1 MEHSDLNESA
11 MTENFAELF
20 AESIEDIN
28 FQPGAI
34 RKAEI
39 VDITPDFVVVYAER
53 SKSEAYIPINEFRN
67 QNNELEAAVGDV
79 VDVVLEAFENGNGK
93 TMLSREKAKRVES
106 WQTLEKAFENG
117 ETVKGLVTERV
128 RGGFTVEINK
138 IRSFLPGSLVD
149 IKPVRDTSFIEGK
162 ELEFKII
169 KVDKKQNNIVV
180 SRRAALMA
188 ESTPEREALLSSLE
202 EGAEVTGVVKNLTD
216 YGAFIDLGGV
226 DGLLHI
232 TDISWKRIRH
242 PNELL
247 KLGDEVRVKVLKYD
261 RDKNRVSLGLKQ
273 LAEDPWYGIGRRYP
287 VGTRVFGKIT
297 NVTDYGCFVEIE
309 SGIEGLVHMSEI
321 NWTNKNVHPSK
332 VVNQGQE
339 VEVMVLEIDEERRRI
354 SLGMKQCKS
363 NPWKEYSN
371 LHKKGEIIKGAIK
384 SITDFGIFIG
394 LEGDIDGLVHLSDI
408 SWSET
413 GEKAIRNYKK
423 GQEIETVILAI
434 DAERERISLGI
445 KQLEQDIYAEYLEK
459 YPKGSVVE
467 GTVTEVDAKA
477 AMIDLGDDIIGK
489 VKAQDVSRE
498 KVRDVTELLKVGDSI
513 EARVLGVD
521 KKGHIVSLSIKEMQ
535 PELGSSNTPVNTQLG
550 DLLKDQFQQK
560 TDDNNICDIE

>member
-1 MEHSDLNESA
+1 

-20 AESIEDIN
+20 ANSVQEIN
-28 FQPGAI
+28 FQAGVI
-34 RKAEI
+34 RKAEV
-39 VDITPDFVVVYAER
+39 VDITPDFVVVYADG
-53 SKSEAYIPINEFRN
+53 SKSEAYVPISEFRN
-67 QNNELEAAVGDV
+67 QDNALEVKVGDV
-79 VDVVLEAFENGNGK
+79 IDVVLEAFENGEGK
-93 TMLSREKAKRVES
+93 TTFSREKAKRVES
-106 WQTLEKAFENG
+106 WQALEKSFENG
-117 ETVKGLVTERV
+117 ELVKGTVTERV

-138 IRSFLPGSLVD
+138 IRAFLPGSLVD

-162 ELEFKII
+162 DLEFKII

-188 ESTPEREALLSSLE
+188 ENTPEREALLNSLE
-202 EGAEVTGVVKNLTD
+202 EGADLTGVVKNLTD
-216 YGAFIDLGGV
+216 YGAFIDLGGI

-247 KLGDEVRVKVLKYD
+247 KVGDEIKVKILKYD

-273 LAEDPWYGIGRRYP
+273 LVEDPWRDIGRRYP
-287 VGTRVFGKIT
+287 VGSRIFGRIT
-297 NVTDYGCFVEIE
+297 NITDYGCFVEIE

-332 VVNQGQE
+332 VVTQGQE

-363 NPWKEYSN
+363 NPWKEYSL
-371 LHKKGEIIKGAIK
+371 LHKKGEKINGVIK

-408 SWSET
+408 SWNDP
-413 GEKAIRNYKK
+413 GEKAIRDYKK

-434 DAERERISLGI
+434 DADRERISLGI
-445 KQLEQDIYAEYLEK
+445 KQLEKDIYSEYLEQH
-459 YPKGSVVE
+459 PKGEVVA
-467 GTVTEVDAKA
+467 GVVTEVNAKHA
-477 AMIDLGDDIIGK
+477 TIDLGNGVVGK
-489 VKAQDVSRE
+489 VKAADVSRE
-498 KVRDVTELLKVGDSI
+498 KVKDAAELLKVGDAI
-513 EARVLGVD
+513 DAKVLGVD
-521 KKGHIVSLSIKEMQ
+521 KKSHIISLSIKEMQ
-535 PELGSSNTPVNTQLG
+535 PELGSSNTPANTQLG
-550 DLLKDQFQQK
+550 DLLKKQMMQ
-560 TDDNNICDIE
+560 E